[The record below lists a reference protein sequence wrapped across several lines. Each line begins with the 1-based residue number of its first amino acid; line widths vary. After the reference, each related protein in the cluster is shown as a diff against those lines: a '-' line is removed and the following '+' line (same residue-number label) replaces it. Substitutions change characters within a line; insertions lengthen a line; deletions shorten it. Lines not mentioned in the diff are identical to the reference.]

1 LAQGSGPPSNP
12 GRLHTGNEVS
22 IGMVAL
28 RTALLVALSGQ
39 CDGASSST
47 ALNVNPI
54 RKVVTMLQ
62 MMQNKVSAEGKK
74 EQELFDKFMCYC
86 STGIDELKASIDAA
100 GTKIPQVESQLKES
114 AAEKAQLEA
123 DTKAAQATRAECKEA
138 IAAATALRTKEA
150 AVYAKTS
157 GDYKTNIAAMG
168 KAITAIES
176 GAGGFLQTST
186 ASIVK
191 KLSIDMEISS
201 ADRDQIVS
209 FLSGSQGSEY
219 APASGQITGILKT
232 MKETMEG
239 DLADATK
246 TEESSVANFDS
257 LVAAK
262 ESEIEAATKAVE
274 DKLTRVGNLGVE
286 ISTMK
291 EDLDDTEKAMLE
303 DKQFL
308 ADLEKGCSTKQAEWD
323 ARCKTRTEELLAL
336 ADTIKILNDD
346 DALELFKKTLPGAS
360 ALLQVQ
366 VTSKELRARAVA
378 VLKSTDYRV
387 DLISLAIKGKK
398 VSMDKVIKMIDDMV
412 VLLGKEQGDDDD
424 KKEMCEKELDKAEDN
439 LKVTET
445 AISDLEKEIA
455 DTKEEV
461 ATLTDEVATLQQGIK
476 DLDKQVSEATVNRKE
491 ENEDYTALLASNTAA
506 VELIGFAKNRMNKFY
521 NPSMYK
527 AAPKRVLSEEERV
540 TLNMGGTLAP
550 TDAPGGIAGT
560 GVSVGFVQM
569 HNRGAPPP
577 PPETFG
583 AYSKKSEESN
593 GVIAMMDAMIAD
605 LEKELQEAKFEEE
618 DSQSEYE
625 DFMKDAA
632 NKRTQDSKAITDKEG
647 TKADDEASLQTMGEE
662 RTDKMK
668 EAMATVDVIQN
679 LHKDCDWLLKNFEVR
694 KTARQGEIDALKKA
708 KAVLSGADFS

>member
-1 LAQGSGPPSNP
+1 L
-12 GRLHTGNEVS
+12 RL
-22 IGMVAL
+22 IPRRL
-28 RTALLVALSGQ
+28 RPLV
-39 CDGASSST
+39 
-47 ALNVNPI
+47 
-54 RKVVTMLQ
+54 
-62 MMQNKVSAEGKK
+62 
-74 EQELFDKFMCYC
+74 
-86 STGIDELKASIDAA
+86 
-100 GTKIPQVESQLKES
+100 
-114 AAEKAQLEA
+114 
-123 DTKAAQATRAECKEA
+123 ECKEA
-138 IAAATALRTKEA
+138 IATATALRTKEA
-150 AVYAKTS
+150 AAYAKTS
-157 GDYKTNIAAMG
+157 GDYKANIGAMG

-191 KLSIDMEISS
+191 KLSIDMEISA

-209 FLSGSQGSEY
+209 FLSGTGGAQSAGV
-219 APASGQITGILKT
+219 GQITGILKT
-232 MKETMEG
+232 MKETMEA
-239 DLADATK
+239 DLADATS
-246 TEESSVANFDS
+246 TEEGALANFDA

-262 ESEIEAATKAVE
+262 EKEIEAATKAVE
-274 DKLTRVGNLGVE
+274 DKLTRIGNLGVE

-291 EDLDDTEKAMLE
+291 EDLDDTEKAMIE

-308 ADLEKGCSTKQAEWD
+308 AELEKGCSTKQAEWD
-323 ARCKTRTEELLAL
+323 ERCKTRTEELLAL

-378 VLKSTDYRV
+378 VLKSNDYRV

-398 VSMDKVIKMIDDMV
+398 VSMVKVIKMVDDMV

-439 LKVTET
+439 LKVTEI

-461 ATLTDEVATLQQGIK
+461 ATLTDEIATLQQGIK
-476 DLDKQVSEATVNRKE
+476 DLDKQVEEATVNRKE
-491 ENEDYTALLASNTAA
+491 ENEDYSALLAGNTAA
-506 VELIGFAKNRMNKFY
+506 IELIGFAKNRMNKFY
-521 NPSMYK
+521 NPAMYK
-527 AAPKRVLSEEERV
+527 APPKRVLSEDERI

-560 GVSVGFVQM
+560 GIGLVQM
-569 HNRGAPPP
+569 HNGVAPPP

-625 DFMKDAA
+625 GFMKDAA
-632 NKRTQDSKAITDKEG
+632 NKRTQDSKSITDKEG
-647 TKADDEASLQTMGEE
+647 TKADDEANLQTMGEE
-662 RTDKMK
+662 RTAKMK